1 MKSLE
6 QKSLVLLKHHL
17 KALRLP
23 TVASE
28 CEKVAARCATDN
40 VDHLTYLLQVLELEL
55 LDREKRSAERRLKA
69 ARFPTIKTLDTFDFA
84 ARPSV
89 NKMLIGELVRCE
101 YIDKREN
108 VLLIGN
114 PGTGKSHLATALA
127 AEACARGYRVR
138 FFRTTELVTALIEAR
153 NELSFLRLKAQ
164 LAKLDLLVL
173 DELGYVPAS
182 KVGAELL
189 FDVISTAYERT
200 SLIVTSNLPF
210 ESWIEVLGSERL
222 TGATLDRLTHRC
234 RIIETKGESYRLQDA
249 KARTRQTKR
258 DAVSSAARFGAND
271 KLAGLWTRLPSASNF

>member
-222 TGATLDRLTHRC
+222 TGATLDRLTHRR

-258 DAVSSAARFGAND
+258 DAVGSAARSGAND
-271 KLAGLWTRLPSASNF
+271 KLAGAVDEAPVSQ

>member
-6 QKSLVLLKHHL
+6 AKSLVLLKHHL

-23 TVASE
+23 TVGAE
-28 CEKVAARCATDN
+28 CEKVATQAAADN
-40 VDHLTYLLQVLELEL
+40 VDHLTYLLQLLELEL
-55 LDREKRSAERRLKA
+55 LDREKRAADRRLKA
-69 ARFPTIKTLDTFDFA
+69 AKFPTIKTLENFDFA

-89 NKMLIGELVRCE
+89 NKVLIAELARCE
-101 YIDKREN
+101 WIDKREN
-108 VLLIGN
+108 VILIGN

-127 AEACARGYRVR
+127 AQACAKGYRVR

-153 NELSFLRLKAQ
+153 DERSFLRLKSG
-164 LAKLDLLVL
+164 LNRLDLLVL

-189 FDVISTAYERT
+189 FDVISSAYERS

-210 ESWIEVLGSERL
+210 ESWTEVLGSERL

-234 RIIETKGESYRLQDA
+234 RIIETKGESYRLHDA
-249 KARTRQTKR
+249 KARTRSAKSGGSSGQQS
-258 DAVSSAARFGAND
+258 AVAVGAEPVDNSPTA
-271 KLAGLWTRLPSASNF
+271 K

>member
-6 QKSLVLLKHHL
+6 SKSLVLLQHHL

-28 CEKVAARCATDN
+28 CEKVARQAAADN
-40 VDHLTYLLQVLELEL
+40 VDHLTYLLQLFELEL
-55 LDREKRSAERRLKA
+55 LDREKRAAERRLKA
-69 ARFPTIKTLDTFDFA
+69 AKFPTIKTLENFDFT

-89 NKMLIGELVRCE
+89 NKMLICELARCE
-101 YIDKREN
+101 WIDKREN
-108 VLLIGN
+108 VIMIGN

-127 AEACARGYRVR
+127 VAACTKGYKVR
-138 FFRTTELVTALIEAR
+138 FYRTTELVTALIEAR
-153 NELSFLRLKAQ
+153 DERSFTRLKNQ
-164 LAKLDLLVL
+164 LARLDLLVL

-189 FDVISTAYERT
+189 FDVISSAYERA

-210 ESWIEVLGSERL
+210 ESWTEVLGSERL

-234 RIIETKGESYRLQDA
+234 QIIETKGESYRLHHA
-249 KARTRQTKR
+249 KARTRPAKSTVSGSQQSGIRANTKPV
-258 DAVSSAARFGAND
+258 DNPAAA
-271 KLAGLWTRLPSASNF
+271 K

>member
-182 KVGAELL
+182 KVGDELL

-258 DAVSSAARFGAND
+258 DAVSSAARSGAND
-271 KLAGLWTRLPSASNF
+271 KPAGAVDEAPVSQ

>member
-258 DAVSSAARFGAND
+258 DAVSSAARSGAND
-271 KLAGLWTRLPSASNF
+271 KPAGAVDEAPVSQ